1 MSDVTFEQRSD
12 EIEILVAGVKAA
24 YIYRDE
30 DGGEIRFQYEVLYDS
45 YLTADD
51 LFEIAS
57 KMKEMEQ
64 G

>member
-1 MSDVTFEQRSD
+1 MSDVTFEQGTNG
-12 EIEILVAGVKAA
+12 IEILVAGVEAA

-45 YLTADD
+45 YLTADE

-64 G
+64 I